1 MQHFYMVEFEI
12 HGVMTPEFF
21 ELIPAQREL
30 VNELMAKGQIRCYSL
45 SENRTRLWMVVIAK
59 NDFEVLQLIGD
70 MPLSDFMIPSISPL
84 MFHHSMDAIMAMSL
98 N

>member
-1 MQHFYMVEFEI
+1 MVEFEI
-12 HGVMTPEFF
+12 HSVMTPEFM

-30 VNELMAKGQIRCYSL
+30 VDELMAKGKIRCYSL
-45 SENRTRLWMVVIAK
+45 SANRSRLWMVVIAH
-59 NDFEVLQLIGD
+59 NDFEVLQIIGD